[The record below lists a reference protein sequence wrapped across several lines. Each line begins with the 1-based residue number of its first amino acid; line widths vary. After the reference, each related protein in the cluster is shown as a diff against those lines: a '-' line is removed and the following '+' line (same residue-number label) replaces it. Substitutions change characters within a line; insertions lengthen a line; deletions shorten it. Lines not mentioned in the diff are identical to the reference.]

1 MVTFI
6 KHPLPIK
13 VVIVKSILV
22 VCLIVFFCSCNNK
35 AIEVVEGP
43 ASDLS
48 HIDVILDSATYEAIK
63 NDPFMQTEFGVLNI
77 DTAYY
82 GGKPSYDLYLLGHLS
97 FLHLSL
103 AKGYWKDQEG
113 SGVVVFQTR
122 RPGVIDS
129 VLNSWKQY
137 YHDSLKIYTFKGHDF
152 VLDEVMAWHKTDS
165 LKPKEPVIFAN
176 LTSYSADAY
185 KNWGISDS
193 IVDAWLS
200 LKVFMEGWGG
210 DALVNKL
217 FYSLDELH
225 MAVNSVEFIEIRS
238 ALLPIG
244 YTESDGTFTHRY
256 NPTIYIT
263 TSEDKTRPKYSKV
276 KFRLNSASL
285 EKEIVFSPHATLK
298 LRGDEGWFI
307 FN

>member
-1 MVTFI
+1 M
-6 KHPLPIK
+6 
-13 VVIVKSILV
+13 KSILI
-22 VCLIVFFCSCNNK
+22 VCLTFLFFSCKNQTT
-35 AIEVVEGP
+35 EVVVGP
-43 ASDLS
+43 ASDLA

-63 NDPFMQTEFGVLNI
+63 NDSFMQTEFGVLNI

-82 GGKPSYDLYLLGHLS
+82 AGKPSYDLYLLGHRN

-103 AKGYWKDQEG
+103 AKGYWNNQKG

-129 VLNSWKQY
+129 VLGSWKQY
-137 YHDSLKIYTFKGHDF
+137 YHDSLKIYTYKGHDF
-152 VLDEVMAWHKTDS
+152 VLDEVMAWHKSDS

-176 LTSYSADAY
+176 LTSYSKDAY
-185 KNWGISDS
+185 GNWGISDS
-193 IVDAWLS
+193 IVDAGLS

-210 DALVNKL
+210 DALKDKL

-225 MAVNSVEFIEIRS
+225 MTVNAVEFIEIKS
-238 ALLPIG
+238 ALLSIG
-244 YTESDGTFTHRY
+244 YTESENTFTHRY
-256 NPTIYIT
+256 NPTIYIVL
-263 TSEDKTRPKYSKV
+263 SEDNTRPKYSKV
-276 KFRLNSASL
+276 KFRLNSSSL

-298 LRGDEGWFI
+298 LRGNEAWFI